1 MSEDGDLK
9 PRAHDDEALSG
20 QSDKSDKS
28 DLSDQSDFVATP
40 GDGLGPP
47 RGVMRDLRMLDGAAF
62 DAILPRLDPAE
73 GAMITA
79 WQAVRAPAHALAR
92 LQGGVMVVAPDF
104 LNYARLLSTGQAR
117 AMLELP
123 GPGSLARA
131 LSAGVRAGLGVIT
144 RPLALARQD
153 FWTVAEVL
161 LRYDLALLPAH
172 LAGAPR
178 LLHANLS
185 DFAFAFERRDFA
197 RRATALLGAGGG
209 VFTQQPAMAAS
220 CLARWGVAPG
230 VMAFLCPPG
239 HDDMNDLL
247 ADMSA
252 AQVFARTR
260 FVADVSN
267 LTPDLQ
273 SVEELAELLPK
284 EVGALLFAPP
294 VVAAVAVEF
303 SPADTSSE

>member
-1 MSEDGDLK
+1 
-9 PRAHDDEALSG
+9 
-20 QSDKSDKS
+20 
-28 DLSDQSDFVATP
+28 
-40 GDGLGPP
+40 
-47 RGVMRDLRMLDGAAF
+47 
-62 DAILPRLDPAE
+62 
-73 GAMITA
+73 
-79 WQAVRAPAHALAR
+79 
-92 LQGGVMVVAPDF
+92 
-104 LNYARLLSTGQAR
+104 
-117 AMLELP
+117 MLELP

-131 LSAGVRAGLGVIT
+131 LAAGVRAGLGVIT

-197 RRATALLGAGGG
+197 RRATSLLGAGGG

-220 CLARWGVAPG
+220 CLARWGVAPA

-284 EVGALLFAPP
+284 EVGTLLFAPP
-294 VVAAVAVEF
+294 VVAAVAMEF
-303 SPADTSSE
+303 SPVDTISE